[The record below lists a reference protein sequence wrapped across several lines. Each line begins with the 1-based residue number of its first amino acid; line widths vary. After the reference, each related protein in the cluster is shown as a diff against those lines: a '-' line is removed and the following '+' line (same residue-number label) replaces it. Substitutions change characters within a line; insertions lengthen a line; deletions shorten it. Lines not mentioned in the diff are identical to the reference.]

1 MKKISFIKL
10 AIVLGVIGIDL
21 VTKEIFYG
29 TDYTIIPYVLGTR
42 ATGLNTGAAWSIFS
56 NLTWL
61 LILFS
66 FVFVVGIAV
75 FDFFSKFNNKIY
87 SVGISFVLGGA
98 IGNLIDRIFLN
109 GVRDFIYFDFWQSYP
124 TFNMADTFLIIGI
137 ILIAVYIIFLIPQKE
152 KNEEV
157 INKDDKE
164 LKAQEKKIEK
174 EKSLSKQKG
183 VADKDGK

>member
-1 MKKISFIKL
+1 MNKNSFIKL

-29 TDYTIIPYVLGTR
+29 TNYTIIPYVLGTR
-42 ATGLNTGAAWSIFS
+42 STGLNTGAAWSIFS
-56 NLTWL
+56 DLTWL

-66 FVFVVGIAV
+66 CVFIVGIAV

-98 IGNLIDRIFLN
+98 IGNLIDRILLN

-137 ILIAVYIIFLIPQKE
+137 ILIAVYIVFLIPQKDKNNEIIKEDNKQVELDEE
-152 KNEEV
+152 KT
-157 INKDDKE
+157 KE
-164 LKAQEKKIEK
+164 
-174 EKSLSKQKG
+174 EKSLSKQKK
-183 VADKDGK
+183 VVDKDGK